1 MTPRDTLSALLAA
14 VVWGLT
20 FVFIKLGVA
29 EAPPMLLT
37 ALRFAFAAFPAL
49 LFVRPPRAAP
59 GLVAAYG
66 FLIGVGQFG
75 LLFLAFGFGMPVGLA
90 SVVVQIQAFFTI
102 LFAWS
107 FLGER
112 PTHVQTIATAI
123 TFAGIFTI
131 GAARLGQTAF
141 LPFALT
147 VCAAACW
154 AAGNVVGKLA
164 GRVDALA
171 LTVWS
176 SLVAPLPML
185 ALSFLFEPSR
195 TARALEH
202 PTLMLAICVA
212 VVAYGGTVLG
222 FGIWSR
228 LLMRYPAAMVAPFAL
243 LVPVV
248 GMIAARLIF
257 AEPLSL
263 IELSGA
269 LLVMAG
275 LSFNVV
281 GERVLASRRAAT
293 R

>member
-1 MTPRDTLSALLAA
+1 MTPSDTLSALLAA
-14 VVWGLT
+14 VVWGVT

-37 ALRFAFAAFPAL
+37 ALRFAFAAFPVL
-49 LFVRPPRAAP
+49 LFVRPPRAP
-59 GLVAAYG
+59 MGKIAAYG

-102 LFAWS
+102 LFAWI
-107 FLGER
+107 FMGER
-112 PTHVQTIATAI
+112 PTSVQGIATAI
-123 TFAGIFTI
+123 TFVGIFTI

-147 VCAAACW
+147 VMAAACW
-154 AAGNVVGKLA
+154 ASGNIVGKTA
-164 GRVDALA
+164 GRIDPLA

-176 SLVAPLPML
+176 SLVAPLPMA
-185 ALSFLFEPSR
+185 ALSFYFEPER
-195 TARALEH
+195 TLRALTH
-202 PTLMLAICVA
+202 PTWMLAGCVA
-212 VVAYGGTVLG
+212 VLAYGGTLLG

-248 GMIAARLIF
+248 GMLAGRLIF
-257 AEPLSL
+257 AEPLSV
-263 IELSGA
+263 IELAGA

-275 LSFNVV
+275 LSFNVL
-281 GERVLASRRAAT
+281 GERLRAYRRA
-293 R
+293 